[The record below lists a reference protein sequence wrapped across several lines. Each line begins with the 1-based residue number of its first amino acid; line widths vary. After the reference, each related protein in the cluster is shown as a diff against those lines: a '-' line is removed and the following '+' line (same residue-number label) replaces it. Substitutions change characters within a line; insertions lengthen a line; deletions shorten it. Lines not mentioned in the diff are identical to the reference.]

1 MNNNRDSL
9 KNILRREGLSRD
21 NSPILHVKRNG
32 KLDVLK
38 RYATLQIIEKSMP
51 EETYSFYFPY
61 VRTFVEEVFI
71 GKLTK
76 ASEYNQTLENFK
88 LENYSQEVLAL
99 NGDSNSPK
107 EEVAYLENKLYSAI
121 LYVNRN
127 KKTGNINLQIQINY
141 KKSGLIEQEELEK
154 AINKVSSLITGKY
167 FIATKLGKGEKKT
180 YLVVNRMVKKLGVLG
195 QQIGFK
201 FEKYEI
207 VTNKKKRKKNK

>member
-51 EETYSFYFPY
+51 EETYSLYFPY
-61 VRTFVEEVFI
+61 I
-71 GKLTK
+71 
-76 ASEYNQTLENFK
+76 
-88 LENYSQEVLAL
+88 
-99 NGDSNSPK
+99 
-107 EEVAYLENKLYSAI
+107 
-121 LYVNRN
+121 
-127 KKTGNINLQIQINY
+127 KT
-141 KKSGLIEQEELEK
+141 IEQKELEK